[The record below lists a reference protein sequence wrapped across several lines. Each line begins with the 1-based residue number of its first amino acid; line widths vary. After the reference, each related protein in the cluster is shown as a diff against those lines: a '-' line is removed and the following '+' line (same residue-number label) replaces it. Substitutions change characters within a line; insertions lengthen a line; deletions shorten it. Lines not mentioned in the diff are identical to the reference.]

1 MIYEQ
6 DLINKPN
13 LHNIEQPLSTKKRVS
28 QAHSKK
34 KPSSPIKIITET
46 NQRPKWESFAR
57 KTSMIENKENTEEKL
72 EDNLETK
79 DYKGNVYNESNN
91 NQNIDNKDDN

>member
-1 MIYEQ
+1 
-6 DLINKPN
+6 
-13 LHNIEQPLSTKKRVS
+13 
-28 QAHSKK
+28 
-34 KPSSPIKIITET
+34 
-46 NQRPKWESFAR
+46 
-57 KTSMIENKENTEEKL
+57 MIENKENTEEKL

>member
-57 KTSMIENKENTEEKL
+57 KTSRIEN
-72 EDNLETK
+72 
-79 DYKGNVYNESNN
+79 
-91 NQNIDNKDDN
+91 